1 MLESTGPQNNYIRYL
16 QKVFLLIGRGY
27 HYGEKKLKTNKKN
40 LICIHMSYLFDG
52 TWSAPKL
59 LVLHVLNEAYI
70 LHALQQNNVFVLFKI
85 ENMIF

>member
-1 MLESTGPQNNYIRYL
+1 MLESIGPQKNNIRYL

-27 HYGEKKLKTNKKN
+27 YYGEKKLKTKKKN

-52 TWSAPKL
+52 MWSAPKL

-70 LHALQQNNVFVLFKI
+70 LHGVQQNNVFVLFKI
-85 ENMIF
+85 ENMSF

>member
-1 MLESTGPQNNYIRYL
+1 MVLKFYYRGEGKCITFLNAFFFSKKKFKNQMLESTGPQNNYIRYL

-52 TWSAPKL
+52 T
-59 LVLHVLNEAYI
+59 
-70 LHALQQNNVFVLFKI
+70 
-85 ENMIF
+85 